1 MNRLAV
7 SQAVKAQVHRTVCQ
21 AIKNGELER
30 EPCQVCGNPRTEGH
44 HRDYTKPLDVNWL
57 CRLHHKLVHKNDPRR
72 PWTRKERPHNPN
84 RLTLTKAETAEELG
98 VSIRTVDKFIK
109 DGRLKA
115 RQLSTSHTIR
125 ILRTDLLAFLES
137 RQLI

>member
-1 MNRLAV
+1 M
-7 SQAVKAQVHRTVCQ
+7 Q
-21 AIKNGELER
+21 
-30 EPCQVCGNPRTEGH
+30 TEGSTQNP
-44 HRDYTKPLDVNWL
+44 DYKRHLLRGSPKGKEKV
-57 CRLHHKLVHKNDPRR
+57 PR
-72 PWTRKERPHNPN
+72 KQRPHNPN